1 MRKPVLVVLFILG
14 LVLSTTFRLA
24 PAQATTPDS
33 QVYTWGF
40 VRPGS
45 QQLVCKQITI
55 HPEKEV
61 VSPAS
66 HHKSVKMSS
75 RSTIV
80 EDRYCSHLTK
90 PSL

>member
-1 MRKPVLVVLFILG
+1 MLKAVVVVLVVAE
-14 LVLSTTFRLA
+14 LVLLTAFRLA
-24 PAQATTPDS
+24 PAQATPSDS

-45 QQLVCKQITI
+45 QHLVCKRITI

-61 VSPAS
+61 VSQSS
-66 HHKSVKMSS
+66 HHKSIKMSS
-75 RSTIV
+75 KSKIV
-80 EDRYCSHLTK
+80 EDSYCSHLTK

>member
-1 MRKPVLVVLFILG
+1 MRKTVLVVLFILG

-24 PAQATTPDS
+24 PAQATLPDT
-33 QVYTWGF
+33 QVYTWDF
-40 VRPGS
+40 IRPGS

-61 VSPAS
+61 VSQTS

-75 RSTIV
+75 KSTIV
-80 EDRYCSHLTK
+80 EERYCSRLTK